1 MNILITGGAGFIGTK
16 LANKLAKKNKIY
28 ILDFPEKI
36 KEKSKYLKNCKL
48 LNGDIRN
55 KNIFLKINNKI
66 DLVYH
71 LAALCSTEMSEKYP
85 RQCYATNVEGTKN
98 LLKWCVKKK
107 VKKIIFTSSM
117 AVYGRN
123 SPNIQEST
131 KCKPVSVYGKTKL
144 MGEKILLSQQ
154 NKIKTIILRLFNV
167 YGPDQD
173 LNNEVQ
179 GMFSIY
185 LKHAITYKKIFV
197 KGSLNRVRDFV
208 YIDDVV
214 SALKH
219 NFKSSNI
226 YNVGTGKPS
235 KVINVIKSIF
245 KNLKIKFK
253 KNLIQNIKKHKG
265 DTHISYANIGKLKK
279 IGWAPKYNLQ
289 KGSKKTISKINS
301 WK

>member
-16 LANKLAKKNKIY
+16 LANKLSKKNKIY
-28 ILDFPEKI
+28 ILDFPSKI
-36 KEKSKYLKNCKL
+36 KKKSKYLKNCSL
-48 LNGDIRN
+48 VSGDIRN
-55 KNIFLKINNKI
+55 KNTFSKINNRI

-85 RQCYATNVEGTKN
+85 RQCYATNVDGTKN
-98 LLKWCVKKK
+98 LLKWCIKKK

-123 SPNIQEST
+123 SPKIKENA

-144 MGEKILLSQQ
+144 MSEKILLTQSD
-154 NKIKTIILRLFNV
+154 KIKTIILRLFNV
-167 YGPDQD
+167 YGPGQD

-185 LKHAITYKKIFV
+185 LKHAISYKKVFV
-197 KGSLNRVRDFV
+197 KGSLSRVRDFV
-208 YIDDVV
+208 YINDVI
-214 SALKH
+214 SALKY
-219 NFKSSNI
+219 NYKSSDI
-226 YNVGTGKPS
+226 YNVGSGKPN
-235 KVINVIKSIF
+235 KVIDVIKSIF
-245 KNLKIKFK
+245 KHLKIKFK

-265 DTHISYANIGKLKK
+265 DTHISYANINKIKK
-279 IGWAPKYNLQ
+279 IGWSPKYNLQ
-289 KGSKKTISKINS
+289 KGSKITISKINS

>member
-16 LANKLAKKNKIY
+16 LASKLKKNKIY
-28 ILDFPEKI
+28 ILDFPSKI
-36 KEKSKYLKNCKL
+36 KKKRKYLKNCNL
-48 LNGDIRN
+48 VPGDIRN
-55 KNIFLKINNKI
+55 KNVFSKIKNRI
-66 DLVYH
+66 DIVYH

-85 RQCYATNVEGTKN
+85 RQCYATNVNGTKN
-98 LLKWCVKKK
+98 LLKWCIKKK
-107 VKKIIFTSSM
+107 IKKIIFTSSM

-123 SPNIQEST
+123 SPKIEEKA

-144 MGEKILLSQQ
+144 ISEKILLNHSD
-154 NKIKTIILRLFNV
+154 KINIIILRLFNV

-185 LKHAITYKKIFV
+185 LKHAIAYKKIFV
-197 KGSLNRVRDFV
+197 KGSLSRVRDFV
-208 YIDDVV
+208 YIDDVI

-219 NFKSSNI
+219 NYKSSDI
-226 YNVGTGKPS
+226 YNVGSGKPN
-235 KVINVIKSIF
+235 KVIDVIKSIF

-253 KNLIQNIKKHKG
+253 KNLIKNIKKHKG
-265 DTHISYANIGKLKK
+265 DTHISYANINKIKK
-279 IGWAPKYNLQ
+279 IGWVPRYNFQ
-289 KGSKKTISKINS
+289 KGSKITISKIYS